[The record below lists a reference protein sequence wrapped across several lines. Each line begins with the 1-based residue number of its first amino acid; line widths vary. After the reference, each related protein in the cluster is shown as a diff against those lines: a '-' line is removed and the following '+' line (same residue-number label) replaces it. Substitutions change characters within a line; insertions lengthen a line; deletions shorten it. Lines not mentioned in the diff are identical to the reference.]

1 MTDDI
6 KEMDELTIKKDRLL
20 LFIDTEFTDFKEMDL
35 ISVGIVS
42 QEHHEFY
49 AENSEYDRTG
59 CSDFVKSVVIPKLQ
73 GGEHAVPYN
82 KLKEKLQ
89 LWVSKLLQEHTSV
102 LFIFDYS
109 GDWFLLGELLI
120 GYPHRDK
127 VKGHQDELE
136 EGIEQ
141 YFMHDR
147 SNEHHALHDAKA
159 LLNGFKV
166 KYAEKELMY

>member
-1 MTDDI
+1 MTP
-6 KEMDELTIKKDRLL
+6 KKDRLL
-20 LFIDTEFTDFKEMDL
+20 LFLDTEFTDFKEMDL
-35 ISVGIVS
+35 ISIGIVS
-42 QEHHEFY
+42 KEDHEFY
-49 AENSEYDRTG
+49 AENSEYNRTWS
-59 CSDFVKSVVIPKLQ
+59 SDFVKSVVIPKLY
-73 GGEHAVPYN
+73 GGEYSQTYN

-89 LWVSKLLQEHTSV
+89 LWVSNLLEEYTSV

-120 GYPHRDK
+120 DYPHRDK
-127 VKGHQDELE
+127 VKGQQDELE
-136 EGIEQ
+136 EGIEE

-166 KYAEKELMY
+166 KYSGKELPY

>member
-1 MTDDI
+1 MF
-6 KEMDELTIKKDRLL
+6 L
-20 LFIDTEFTDFKEMDL
+20 DTEFTDFKDMDL
-35 ISVGIVS
+35 ISIGIVS
-42 QEHHEFY
+42 QDHHEFY
-49 AENSEYDRTG
+49 AENSEYNRTWS
-59 CSDFVKSVVIPKLQ
+59 SDFVKSEVIPKLY
-73 GGEHAVPYN
+73 GGEHALAYST
-82 KLKEKLQ
+82 LKERLQ
-89 LWVSKLLQEHTSV
+89 LWVTELLEEYSSI

-127 VKGHQDELE
+127 VKGQQDELE

-147 SNEHHALHDAKA
+147 SNEHHALQDAKA

-166 KYAEKELMY
+166 KYAGKEPPY